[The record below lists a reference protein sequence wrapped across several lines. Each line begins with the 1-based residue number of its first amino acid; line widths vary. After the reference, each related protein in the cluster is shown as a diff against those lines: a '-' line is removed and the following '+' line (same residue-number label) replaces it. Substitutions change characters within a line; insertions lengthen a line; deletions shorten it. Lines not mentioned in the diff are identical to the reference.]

1 MSVHRRPSQR
11 ITTGVIFGAACYAI
25 AFYAGAGLL
34 WSALV
39 GLAGTAV
46 AVALT

>member
-11 ITTGVIFGAACYAI
+11 ITTGLIVGAAFYAI
-25 AFYAGAGLL
+25 AYSAGASVL
-34 WSALV
+34 WSALA
-39 GLAGTAV
+39 GLAGAAI

>member
-1 MSVHRRPSQR
+1 MSARSPSQR
-11 ITTGVIFGAACYAI
+11 ITTGLIFGAAVYAI

-34 WSALV
+34 WSAAV
-39 GLAGTAV
+39 GLAGAAI